1 MRKPKRLSSGIEG
14 LDKILSGGFI
24 KKRSYLLKGG
34 PGTGKTTLGLHFL
47 EEGINNNE
55 KCMFINLEAAK
66 EELIKDAKG
75 FNFKIEQVHVL
86 DLTPTGDYVTEDE
99 YDIFNPEEVEQVPI
113 IKKIINNVKKIKP
126 DRLVFDGLSNLYYL
140 YENKYKLRK
149 NIISLMQYLARHDT
163 TSLFITEDTGG
174 MDNILQFIASG
185 VINLEYD
192 GYERKLN
199 IVKFRGSN
207 HLKDYHSLTIN
218 EDGVDILPNIFYK
231 NETRNIN
238 REVMSSGIK
247 EIDNL
252 LKGGLESSTN
262 TIIMGPTGVGKTT
275 FSISFIRNAIK
286 NNKNALVYLFEES
299 EQLLRQR
306 CEEIG
311 MPLNSFLE
319 NDNLKITTVNSL
331 EYNPIEFSN
340 LVRYDVEKEDSDI
353 LLLDSIT
360 GYYLSFVNEYYTQ
373 FDLLKHLHNLSN
385 YLTNQGITVLMTN
398 EMENITGEFK
408 TSDFGI
414 SYLADNIVFL
424 RYLEM
429 NGELNKA
436 IGVLKKRLSN
446 FEKTIREFEIT
457 EKGLVVGK
465 PLKNVRGILKND
477 LEFLDKQN

>member
-1 MRKPKRLSSGIEG
+1 MTKPKRLSSGIEG
-14 LDKILSGGFI
+14 LDKILNGGYL

-55 KCMFINLEAAK
+55 KCMFINFEAAK
-66 EELIKDAKG
+66 DELIKDAEG
-75 FNFKIEQVHVL
+75 FNFKIDQVHIL
-86 DLTPTGDYVTEDE
+86 DLTPTGDYVKEEE
-99 YDIFNPEEVEQVPI
+99 YDIFNPEEVEKVPI
-113 IKKIINNVKKIKP
+113 IDEIIENVNKIKP

-149 NIISLMQYLARHDT
+149 NIISLIQYLAGHET

-192 GYERKLN
+192 GFERKLN
-199 IVKFRGSN
+199 VIKFRGSG

-218 EDGVDILPNIFYK
+218 EDGINILPNIFYK
-231 NETRNIN
+231 KETQDIKNEI
-238 REVMSSGIK
+238 MSSGVK
-247 EIDNL
+247 EIDKL
-252 LKGGLESSTN
+252 LNGGLESSTN

-275 FSISFIRNAIK
+275 FSISFIRNAVK
-286 NNKNALVYLFEES
+286 NNKKALVYLFEES
-299 EQLLRQR
+299 EKLLRQR
-306 CEEIG
+306 CEDIN
-311 MPLNSFLE
+311 MSLDINSKKG
-319 NDNLKITTVNSL
+319 NLKITTVNSL

-340 LVRYDVEKEDSDI
+340 LVWSDVDKDDI
-353 LLLDSIT
+353 DIVLLDSIT
-360 GYYLSFVNEYYTQ
+360 GYYLSFVNEYYSKFT
-373 FDLLKHLHNLSN
+373 LLKHLHNLSN

-398 EMENITGEFK
+398 EMESITGEFK
-408 TSDFGI
+408 TSDMGI

-429 NGELNKA
+429 NGQLNKA

-457 EKGLVVGK
+457 GEGIVVGK
-465 PLKNVRGILKND
+465 PLTNVRGILKND
-477 LEFLDKQN
+477 LEFLDK

>member
-1 MRKPKRLSSGIEG
+1 MRKPERLSSGIEG
-14 LDKILSGGFI
+14 LDKILNGGYL

-34 PGTGKTTLGLHFL
+34 PGTGKTTIGLHFL
-47 EEGINNNE
+47 EEGINNND
-55 KCMFINLEAAK
+55 KCMFINFETTK
-66 EELIKDAKG
+66 DELIKDAKA

-86 DLTPTGDYVTEDE
+86 DLTPTGEYIKEDE
-99 YDIFNPEEVEQVPI
+99 YDIFSAEEVEQAPI
-113 IKKIINNVKKIKP
+113 IDRIINNVKKIRP
-126 DRLVFDGLSNLYYL
+126 DRLVFDSLSNLYYL

-149 NIISLMQYLARHDT
+149 NIISLIQYLAEHET
-163 TSLFITEDTGG
+163 TSIFITEDSGE

-199 IVKFRGSN
+199 IIKYRGSS
-207 HLKDYHSLTIN
+207 HLKDYHSLTIT
-218 EDGVDILPNIFYK
+218 EDGINILSNIFYK
-231 NETRNIN
+231 KETKDIKS
-238 REVMSSGIK
+238 EIISSGIN
-247 EIDNL
+247 EIDKL

-286 NNKNALVYLFEES
+286 NNKKALVYLFEES
-299 EQLLRQR
+299 EDLLRKR

-311 MPLNSFLE
+311 MSLE
-319 NDNLKITTVNSL
+319 DNMENNNLKITTVNSL

-340 LVRYDVEKEDSDI
+340 LVRSDVDKNDIDI

-360 GYYLSFVNEYYTQ
+360 GYYLSFVNKYYTKY
-373 FDLLKHLHNLSN
+373 DLLKHLHNLSN
-385 YLTNQGITVLMTN
+385 FLTNQGITVLMTN
-398 EMENITGEFK
+398 EMESITGEFK
-408 TSDFGI
+408 TSDLGI

-429 NGELNKA
+429 NGQLNKA
-436 IGVLKKRLSN
+436 IGVLKKRLSD

-457 EKGLVVGK
+457 GEGIVVGK
-465 PLKNVRGILKND
+465 PLTNVRGILKND
-477 LEFLDKQN
+477 LEFLDI